1 MSILKR
7 LLGSEDPVTPESE
20 VEAVRRIARELEAM
34 EPERARYVAAFAY
47 LLSRVANADLSV
59 SEEETLKMERIV
71 QALGHMSPDQA
82 ALVVEIAKAQN
93 RLFGGTENFLVTREM
108 REVATREQCLELLDC
123 LLVAGAFA
131 ILPVAQQHR
140 GLVAEGHDI
149 YHVAGLE
156 LGGQGPEAGLGDF
169 HQAGRTLIL
178 GLGLGGI
185 IHRARGVDH

>member
-7 LLGSEDPVTPESE
+7 LLGTADQVTPESE

-34 EPERARYVAAFAY
+34 EPERARYLAAFAY

-71 QALGHMSPDQA
+71 QALGHMPPDQA
-82 ALVVEIAKAQN
+82 ALVVEIAKGQN

-123 LLVAGAFA
+123 LFAVSAADESISGAEESQIRQIA
-131 ILPVAQQHR
+131 S
-140 GLVAEGHDI
+140 
-149 YHVAGLE
+149 E
-156 LGGQGPEAGLGDF
+156 LGFTHAEMVQARSAYNDKREILKGLP
-169 HQAGRTLIL
+169 GRP
-178 GLGLGGI
+178 
-185 IHRARGVDH
+185 VDR

>member
-7 LLGSEDPVTPESE
+7 LLGNADQVTPESE

-34 EPERARYVAAFAY
+34 DAERARYVAAFAY

-71 QALGHMSPDQA
+71 QALGHMPPDQA
-82 ALVVEIAKAQN
+82 ALVVEIAKGQN

-123 LLVAGAFA
+123 LFAVSAADESISGAEESQIRQIA
-131 ILPVAQQHR
+131 S
-140 GLVAEGHDI
+140 
-149 YHVAGLE
+149 E
-156 LGGQGPEAGLGDF
+156 LGFTHAELVQARSAYNDKREILKGLP
-169 HQAGRTLIL
+169 GRPAE
-178 GLGLGGI
+178 
-185 IHRARGVDH
+185 R